1 MYRII
6 EKFNGT
12 FRCEVVIQDGTERW
26 TEKTLE
32 EAKTSVKSA
41 AKVLNGTKIKK
52 KDIELYRSCGQKTST
67 STDV

>member
-6 EKFNGT
+6 QKLDGT

-26 TEKTLE
+26 TETDLE
-32 EAKTSVKSA
+32 TAKEKIKSA

-52 KDIELYRSCGQKTST
+52 KDIELYREEPVTQTRI
-67 STDV
+67 VRI